1 MSATPAQRA
10 FIATLE
16 GSTANMPYITKERRE
31 AVSRDGSNL
40 LAETAGEL
48 NYQITEC
55 ITDYL
60 RGAVLN
66 YQLINDV
73 IGALEG
79 AKLEFVR
86 RIVNPYEDGKKEL
99 NGDVY

>member
-1 MSATPAQRA
+1 
-10 FIATLE
+10 
-16 GSTANMPYITKERRE
+16 MPYITKERRE

-86 RIVNPYEDGKKEL
+86 RIVNPYETAKMLE
-99 NGDVY
+99 NGDIYSC